1 MTDFFSEFDAERWY
15 FTFMDQND
23 LTLPVQQVG
32 VVAIFHMIDAYLPG
46 RRQGIAEAFSLYYE
60 LFGNKLKGGYR
71 EDKRMIVRPFSKMG
85 FEAYRD
91 YIVDTSPMNVVEFD
105 CMSRLSLGQASDY
118 MFGVYSPAGW
128 YEQVHKSYTTVRVYL
143 PVEELQGEGKKRF
156 ETFLLKCCDLLR
168 PLHGAAGL
176 GIQECH
182 DWEDYQTDEY
192 ETAWAYRG
200 VDLCPPTGNKRWR
213 EGYSNLNWYTFLTH
227 QWIATLGMP
236 HELQAKLNDE
246 RIVLIPYEWGTAIR
260 AGDWPALGKA
270 QTDPQP
276 ELYVKVNNAIRSL
289 RVQDIGSLHYGSIA
303 GEVRFTP
310 LTSNLWLRRFDK
322 PEEIREVIDKSGK
335 VKTSERHFLRMP
347 SGTPCPW
354 PGIWI
359 CEEVPSQGRQTFM
372 HNVPFPKVN
381 GEVVTW
387 RMIKAL

>member
-1 MTDFFSEFDAERWY
+1 MTDFFSEFDAQRWY
-15 FTFMDQND
+15 FTFMDEDD

-32 VVAIFHMIDAYLPG
+32 VVAIFHMLDAYLPV

-60 LFGNKLKGGYR
+60 LYGDKLNGGYR

-85 FEAYRD
+85 FEDYRD
-91 YIVDTSPMNVVEFD
+91 YILDTSPMNVVEFD
-105 CMSRLSLGQASDY
+105 CMSRLSLGHVSDY

-128 YEQVHKSYTTVRVYL
+128 YEQIHKSYTTVRVYL

-156 ETFLLKCCDLLR
+156 ETFLLRCCELLR

-176 GIQECH
+176 AIQECH
-182 DWEDYQTDEY
+182 DWEDYQTNEY

-213 EGYSNLNWYTFLTH
+213 EGYCNLNWYTFLTH

-246 RIVLIPYEWGTAIR
+246 RIVLIPYEWGTVIR
-260 AGDWPALGKA
+260 AGDWPVLGKA

-303 GEVRFTP
+303 GEVRFNS

-322 PEEIREVIDKSGK
+322 PEEIRKVIDQSGK
-335 VKTSERHFLRMP
+335 VKTSERYSLRLL

-387 RMIKAL
+387 LMIKAF